1 MGKYNHELD
10 LDFKN
15 SLSLIVN
22 RIEKNRKV
30 LEFGPANGRLTK
42 FLKQTMACDITI
54 VEIDEDSGKEAA
66 QFSTQSFLGPKEG
79 NIETYFWFEKLLE
92 QKFDYIIF
100 ADVLEHLL
108 DPETALH
115 KVKKLLAED
124 GSILISIPNIAHNA
138 IIIDLINN
146 KFQYNDIGLLDTNH
160 LKFFTYYSFLE
171 MLNRVGLFT
180 VGEFSANARVAETE
194 FNNAYED
201 ISPLIAKELRKKEFG
216 NVYQFVF
223 EVKSKQSD
231 ATCEADI
238 YRNLDKTAS
247 FKAVLYVDD
256 GKGLGEEKTIS
267 KFFFPDKND
276 FSFDLKP
283 FKSVKGFRFDPIDTN
298 CVLKINRIE
307 SIDVNGNRTGLIIAS
322 HNAAY
327 TMDDIYYFET
337 KDPHFMIDSE
347 GSITTFSIDYEFID
361 YEFENSGIL
370 SILFDQLKE
379 AMTAPAPI
387 KNFFKTARLVI
398 LGLICK

>member
-1 MGKYNHELD
+1 M
-10 LDFKN
+10 
-15 SLSLIVN
+15 
-22 RIEKNRKV
+22 
-30 LEFGPANGRLTK
+30 
-42 FLKQTMACDITI
+42 
-54 VEIDEDSGKEAA
+54 
-66 QFSTQSFLGPKEG
+66 
-79 NIETYFWFEKLLE
+79 
-92 QKFDYIIF
+92 
-100 ADVLEHLL
+100 LEHLL

-238 YRNLDKTAS
+238 YRNLDKTN
-247 FKAVLYVDD
+247 L
-256 GKGLGEEKTIS
+256 
-267 KFFFPDKND
+267 FFD
-276 FSFDLKP
+276 
-283 FKSVKGFRFDPIDTN
+283 
-298 CVLKINRIE
+298 
-307 SIDVNGNRTGLIIAS
+307 
-322 HNAAY
+322 
-327 TMDDIYYFET
+327 
-337 KDPHFMIDSE
+337 
-347 GSITTFSIDYEFID
+347 
-361 YEFENSGIL
+361 
-370 SILFDQLKE
+370 
-379 AMTAPAPI
+379 
-387 KNFFKTARLVI
+387 
-398 LGLICK
+398 